1 MEYND
6 LRRAFANYP
15 ADPAVLTIN
24 GLIYDWVHYRHN
36 RPGIAELIDNN
47 HRFTPF
53 HERLEEDGKIL
64 VPIRCWDFDIDMIE
78 VLDKTTGKY
87 HPMWSTDPDYTG
99 GLSRW
104 EHRFY
109 LKLLKARNGGS
120 ARQKGRIAAK
130 AKQDRLT
137 AFDDELWKMGMRERS
152 KASALIAAEEKRAKE
167 IAEAEATQNEES
179 EGGTSVRSW
188 SMTPAGANRKDIPRP
203 PPQSRGSV
211 KRKRREHT
219 PPRRDNDYGSAS
231 TAPLSR
237 SGSAAAGNSKTP
249 SKTAEKFKFK
259 KR

>member
-6 LRRAFANYP
+6 IRRAFANYP
-15 ADPAVLTIN
+15 AERMVLTIN
-24 GLIYDWVHYRHN
+24 GGVHDWVHYRHN
-36 RPGIAELIDNN
+36 QPAIAELINNN

-53 HERLEEDGKIL
+53 NARLEEDGKIL

-78 VLDKTTGKY
+78 ILDETTGKY

-109 LKLLKARNGGS
+109 RKLLKTRNGGS

-130 AKQDRLT
+130 AKQDRLM
-137 AFDDELWKMGMRERS
+137 AFDDELWMMGMRERS
-152 KASALIAAEEKRAKE
+152 KVCALIAAEKKRAKA
-167 IAEAEATQNEES
+167 IDDAEDACGEGDM
-179 EGGTSVRSW
+179 GGTSVRSR
-188 SMTPAGANRKDIPRP
+188 SMTPAGANRKDIPKP

-219 PPRRDNDYGSAS
+219 PPRREKDYGSAS
-231 TAPLSR
+231 TALMSR
-237 SGSAAAGNSKTP
+237 SGSATPDNSGVP
-249 SKTAEKFKFK
+249 SDGVEKFKFK